1 MRVDTGEKYTVK
13 QATQHAF
20 LWCQNNPGWKRICD
34 IENSDSLYFTWD
46 ELPKKIRKQWKK
58 HFGSYAKEAWEEFGE
73 KPCKVPYGFITGKGE
88 FYNDVLKVPLNHN
101 LMMVFKVN

>member
-58 HFGSYAKEAWEEFGE
+58 LGRIWRKAMQSTLWVHYWKRR
-73 KPCKVPYGFITGKGE
+73 I
-88 FYNDVLKVPLNHN
+88 L
-101 LMMVFKVN
+101 